1 MGTQLVQNSD
11 GSVSLRSDADAID
24 HLRVGGPS
32 APSTANP
39 RWSNEKT
46 AKMPL
51 AAGASAGGVLAWQN
65 PEAGAIIVTGL
76 VIDLT
81 TKSTA
86 ASTCDFGT
94 AANGTTS
101 NDGLID
107 GLDTGTAAGT
117 FDNNTDKG
125 TNGKTR
131 QRLAAGAYVTG
142 SQATGAA
149 AGLAG
154 YAYISYLPV

>member
-1 MGTQLVQNSD
+1 MGTQLVQNPD

-24 HLRVGGPS
+24 HLRVGGPV
-32 APSTANP
+32 APSVANP

-46 AKMPL
+46 VKVPL

-65 PEAGAIIVTGL
+65 PETGAIIVTGL

-81 TKSTA
+81 TKSTG
-86 ASTCDFGT
+86 ASTADFGT

-107 GLDTGTAAGT
+107 GLDTGTATGT

-125 TNGKTR
+125 TNGRTR

-142 SQATGAA
+142 SQATGAV

-154 YAYISYLPV
+154 YAYITYIPV